1 MTTPPAI
8 TATITGEL
16 PPLTMTAMAT
26 IAMPAQSSSVQPE
39 DFQTRLITGIS
50 AALLRQPSP
59 PCLLRAPT
67 GAGKTLV
74 MGQALER
81 ISAERDV
88 LWFWFVPFVTLV
100 QQTEDALR
108 ANATSL
114 APCGLQAGRN
124 QEAHPGMVLLSTAQA
139 VARAQWRTKGYDA
152 DADDDTRTLAA
163 FVARARAQGL
173 QIGLVVDEAHI
184 ALDKGTEFG
193 KFAHW
198 LRADYLLM
206 ATATP
211 KDERLND
218 FLRHAGYSAQVGFAV
233 ARDEVVKAR
242 LNKQYIEAII
252 YSLGQTLSQVA
263 DLRRTV
269 LRQGWRRNR
278 KIEQALQVAGIAVVP
293 LLLVQVGNG
302 EGTVE
307 EAADDL
313 TRLCGVPPDAIGCH
327 TSDTPDPVMMA
338 AIANNTSKRVLIFKQ
353 AAGTGFDA
361 PRAFVLASTKHVNDP
376 DFAMQFIGRVMRVAR
391 PVRDAF
397 AQRAQIP
404 PELNTAYVYLANAQ
418 AQAGFEAAVQ
428 ATSAIHN
435 ELEGQTEKLL
445 ARQTVSGAVV
455 YTNRPTE
462 QAPVAFDLPLPEPR
476 PAPAALGP
484 VPATPATEAQAPLFQ
499 YGPGT
504 ATSSPQLQEEENPYP
519 LDEVVRPA
527 AARKAAPS
535 IKTRAEVLAELAQHG
550 LRVYPRKQG
559 LPQLERCLKTEQ
571 KPELDDMSEISR
583 AVAARLV
590 LDEGNLRAMAVKVA
604 LNRLKDLE
612 RHTELT
618 TQTSYN
624 EEIQIVTDRNAL
636 AREAM
641 AALRALPQ
649 AEEEDYKI
657 IVQVLASRLR
667 PDIHEAL
674 EDLPDDAH
682 PTEAERTRLA
692 RDAAHWVILKQAQTL
707 CEDMFSEVARRAKLI
722 DAQPLP
728 DVMVFPA
735 GIALEPSDKNIYGVL
750 PPSLA
755 DGQRVAQ
762 ELFMDDR
769 LWLADKTHTVVEG
782 ALVQGQFDAT
792 WFGNQ
797 LENAFSRALDRAG
810 FVLWWHRNP
819 RNKPY
824 AVRVVR
830 AEHGNY
836 FYPDFVVC
844 VRHHPDDGPILRLL
858 ETKESTKDAANKAK
872 HWPAHYG
879 KVLFLTPDG
888 SRMRWVNDDGSMGQS
903 VDFDDMQGVLTQL
916 AATRPV
922 SIQRK
927 YEP

>member
-1 MTTPPAI
+1 MTTHAQ
-8 TATITGEL
+8 T
-16 PPLTMTAMAT
+16 PPLAMAA

-39 DFQTRLITGIS
+39 EFQSRLIENIS

-74 MGQALER
+74 MGQVLER
-81 ISAERDV
+81 ISAQRQV

-100 QQTEDALR
+100 QQTEDALC

-114 APCGLQAGRN
+114 APCGLQTGRN

-211 KDERLND
+211 KDGRLND
-218 FLRHAGYSAQVGFAV
+218 FLHHAGYSAQEAFAV
-233 ARDEVVKAR
+233 ARDEVVQAR

-252 YSLGQTLSQVA
+252 YSLGQTLSQIA

-278 KIEQALQVAGIAVVP
+278 KIEQALQAVGIAVVP

-302 EGTVE
+302 QGTVE

-338 AIANNTSKRVLIFKQ
+338 AIANDTSKRVLIFKQ

-397 AQRAQIP
+397 ARQVQIP

-476 PAPAALGP
+476 PPAPAP
-484 VPATPATEAQAPLFQ
+484 EPATPTTETQAPLFQ

-504 ATSSPQLQEEENPYP
+504 ATASPQLQEEENAYP
-519 LDEVVRPA
+519 LDEVIRPA
-527 AARKAAPS
+527 VVRKATPS
-535 IKTRAEVLAELAQHG
+535 TKTRAQVLAELQEHG

-559 LPQLERCLKTEQ
+559 LPQLSPCLKTEQ

-590 LDEGNLRAMAVKVA
+590 LDTGNLRAMAVKVA
-604 LNRLKDLE
+604 LNRLKDIE

-618 TQTSYN
+618 TQTRYH

-667 PDIHEAL
+667 PDINEAV
-674 EDLPDDAH
+674 EDLPDDAQ
-682 PTEAERTRLA
+682 PTEAERARLA

-707 CEDMFSEVARRAKLI
+707 CEDMFSEVARRAKLV

-762 ELFMDDR
+762 ALFMDDR
-769 LWLADKTHTVVEG
+769 LWLADKTHTVVDG

-797 LENAFSRALDRAG
+797 LENAFSRALDRAS

-830 AEHGNY
+830 AEHDNY

-844 VRHHPDDGPILRLL
+844 VRHHPDDEPIQRLL
-858 ETKESTKDAANKAK
+858 ETKESTKDAAYKAK
-872 HWPAHYG
+872 HWPPHYG

-888 SRMRWVNDDGSMGQS
+888 SRMRWVNDDGSMGQAI
-903 VDFDDMQGVLTQL
+903 DLDDMQGVLTQL

-922 SIQRK
+922 VI
-927 YEP
+927 